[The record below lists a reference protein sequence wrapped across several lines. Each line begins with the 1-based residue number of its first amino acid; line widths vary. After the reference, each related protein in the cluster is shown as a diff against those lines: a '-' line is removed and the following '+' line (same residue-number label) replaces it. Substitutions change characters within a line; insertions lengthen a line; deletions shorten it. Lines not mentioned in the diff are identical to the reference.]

1 MTHRRAA
8 ARLRSAATVAGLCAA
23 FAGAGA
29 CRAEALRLC
38 ESAVEQSAAQQDKVL
53 RLAAVVKA
61 ELAHAPG
68 GVALISRSGV
78 DLARFGFRHSHAG
91 VALAASPNAPW
102 SVRQLYYACD
112 EARPRLFDQGVAGFL
127 LGADAAAATHVSIVL
142 LPETAAAALE
152 RATLDDV
159 VALDLLGVRYSA
171 NAFAFS
177 LDYQNCNQWVAE
189 MLAASWAP
197 PGESDVA
204 APRARAQRWLREHG
218 YVPSVFEVGN
228 PTLMWLAGLAELLHV
243 DDHPAEDIAGLRFRV
258 SMPASIEAFVAS
270 TVPGAQRIEF
280 CRSDRHAVVHRGWD
294 PIADG
299 CRPGQD
305 DELVALD

>member
-78 DLARFGFRHSHAG
+78 DLARFGVRHSHAG
-91 VALAASPNAPW
+91 LALAASPNAPW

-112 EARPRLFDQGVAGFL
+112 EARPRLFDQGMAGFL
-127 LGADAAAATHVSIVL
+127 LGADATAPIFVAVVL
-142 LPETAAAALE
+142 LPGDAAASLE
-152 RATLDDV
+152 RSARDD
-159 VALDLLGVRYSA
+159 ALALQLLGAAYSA
-171 NAFAFS
+171 NAYPFS
-177 LDYQNCNQWVAE
+177 ERYQNCNQWVAE
-189 MLAASWAP
+189 MLAASWGAS
-197 PGESDVA
+197 GA
-204 APRARAQRWLREHG
+204 TRAQAQAWLREQG
-218 YVPSVFEVGN
+218 YAPSVFDARAE
-228 PTLMWLAGLAELLHV
+228 PLLWLGAAFVPLLHA
-243 DDHPAEDIAGLRFRV
+243 DDHPQEDLARRRYRV
-258 SMPASIEAFVAS
+258 SMPASVEALVRER
-270 TVPGAQRIEF
+270 VPGARRIEF
-280 CRSDRHAVVHRGWD
+280 CRTERHIVVRAGWD
-294 PIADG
+294 PIDAG
-299 CRPGQD
+299 CAAREGD
-305 DELVALD
+305 RVVALD